1 MDEFVRRPKRPR
13 ITIDRVE
20 PRRPRPAA
28 SQAENPPVLPQPPES
43 NQESSKLMPRQ
54 TRKKRRLPHL
64 PWPPKTKKQ
73 IILFTLS
80 MLLLLGAGGGA
91 IYWFVLRNNPAPV
104 AQVEPQPEPE
114 PEPEPVP
121 TTAPSKLSG
130 REVQKSVNDRQ
141 VYAVQIEN
149 SPEARPQSGLR
160 DADIV
165 YEAVAEGG
173 ITRFNALYHDN
184 IPANLGPVRS
194 LRPYYIDWFWP
205 FDAAIV
211 HAGGSPEALQDVR
224 NLKLKDI
231 DHGANGST
239 FRRVSNR
246 YAPHNLYTSGTALNE
261 ALQRRGYTSSTF
273 TSLVR
278 KVAAPAVT
286 PTAKTVNLRISSAL
300 YNVVFTYD
308 ATTNTYNR
316 AQGGGAHVDADTGK
330 QINPSVVI
338 VPVMTKGIHP
348 DRVHTTYGTIGSGKV
363 YIFQDGLVTE
373 GTWSKSA
380 RNAQWQLL
388 DAAGATIPLN
398 PGQTWFTMID
408 KAASVS
414 YTP

>member
-13 ITIDRVE
+13 ITVDRVE
-20 PRRPRPAA
+20 PRRAERASASVDSRQETPAVERE
-28 SQAENPPVLPQPPES
+28 SQNEMPKPKNHKRQLP
-43 NQESSKLMPRQ
+43 K
-54 TRKKRRLPHL
+54 L

-73 IILFTLS
+73 IIIFSVAL
-80 MLLLLGAGGGA
+80 LLLLGLGGGA
-91 IYWFVLRNNPAPV
+91 LYWFVIRPNQTPL
-104 AQVEPQPEPE
+104 AQTEPTPEPE
-114 PEPEPVP
+114 PEPEPEP

-165 YEAVAEGG
+165 FEAVAEGG

-184 IPANLGPVRS
+184 IPSNLGPVRS

-211 HAGGSPEALQDVR
+211 HAGGSPEAQQDVR

-246 YAPHNLYTSGTALNE
+246 YAPHNLYTTGAALNQTL
-261 ALQRRGYTSSTF
+261 ASRGYTSSTF
-273 TSLVR
+273 TPLAR
-278 KVAAPAVT
+278 KEAAPLAT
-286 PTAKTVNLRISSAL
+286 PTAKTVSLRISSAL
-300 YNVVFTYD
+300 YDVSFTFD
-308 ATTNTYNR
+308 PASNTYGR
-316 AQGGGAHVDADTGK
+316 VQGGAAHVDADTK
-330 QINPSVVI
+330 QQINPSVVV
-338 VPVMTKGIHP
+338 VPVLTKGINP
-348 DRVHTTYGTIGSGKV
+348 NGIHTVYGTVGSGKL
-363 YIFQDGLVTE
+363 YIFQDGGVTE

-388 DAAGATIPLN
+388 DAAGTAIPLN
-398 PGQTWFTMID
+398 PGQTWFTIID